1 MSYAPT
7 YLIDKF
13 LTKNWDDWL
22 EFLCEELDLNRDL
35 DRERLEDEAQY
46 IIDSIFQQ

>member
-22 EFLCEELDLNRDL
+22 KFLCEELDLDWHL
-35 DRERLEDEAQY
+35 DRERLEDEAEY
-46 IIDSIFQQ
+46 IASSI